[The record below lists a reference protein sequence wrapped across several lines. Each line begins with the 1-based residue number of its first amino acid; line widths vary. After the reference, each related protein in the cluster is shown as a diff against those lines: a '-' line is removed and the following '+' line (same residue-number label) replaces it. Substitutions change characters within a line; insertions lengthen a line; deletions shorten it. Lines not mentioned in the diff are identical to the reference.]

1 MPNKNTFSIPPI
13 ERLVKKYLT
22 PTSIDPFANESK
34 IADVTNDIVEE
45 YNADYHMDALDFFKT
60 FGDNSVSTVLF
71 DLPYSPRQI
80 SEVYKK
86 VGKSVNM
93 ETTQSS
99 FWTALKR
106 EVARVLR
113 PGGYAITCAW
123 NSGGIGS
130 SLGMTIVEILMVPHG
145 GWHNDTIVTV
155 ERKDNQIF

>member
-71 DLPYSPRQI
+71 DPPVFSTSDI
-80 SEVYKK
+80 
-86 VGKSVNM
+86 
-93 ETTQSS
+93 
-99 FWTALKR
+99 
-106 EVARVLR
+106 
-113 PGGYAITCAW
+113 
-123 NSGGIGS
+123 
-130 SLGMTIVEILMVPHG
+130 
-145 GWHNDTIVTV
+145 
-155 ERKDNQIF
+155 